1 MIQSIRDAQKIRK
14 VNLHQSANELALVR
28 DCTPKNRL
36 NGGQKLV
43 LILKLTTLLDA
54 MMSEK
59 LKWLWEALKPYVKIT
74 MDGQDASIEEFAP
87 LLSFV
92 LKIYCFFSKI
102 KNMILKEKN
111 FRLYD
116 HYALIKYF
124 RYTIGWFNYSE
135 IDWLYIAY
143 MMVLEKSKHLK
154 NQ

>member
-92 LKIYCFFSKI
+92 LKIYCFFFENK
-102 KNMILKEKN
+102 KYDLKKKK
-111 FRLYD
+111 FQ
-116 HYALIKYF
+116 ALRPLCTYKVFSIHD
-124 RYTIGWFNYSE
+124 R
-135 IDWLYIAY
+135 
-143 MMVLEKSKHLK
+143 MVQL
-154 NQ
+154 Q